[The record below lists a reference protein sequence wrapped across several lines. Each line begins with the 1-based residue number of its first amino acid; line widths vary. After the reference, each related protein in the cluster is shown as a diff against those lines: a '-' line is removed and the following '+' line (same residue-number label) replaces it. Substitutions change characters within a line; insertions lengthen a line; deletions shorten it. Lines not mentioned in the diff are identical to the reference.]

1 MRKLILTLSLFV
13 SCFISIAQDS
23 TKTKTK
29 EYYLTFADFSLLN
42 LQLKYKRQ
50 ISKSSFIKLGLINLS
65 ANIKSDR
72 ANNSA
77 IFPTS
82 QSEYSAGLEFGIEF
96 RKQINKKFSL
106 YHGPSL
112 GFSYNRNV
120 SKTLNPLIPSNQ
132 QKNTTQIYKGS
143 IPYTLGI
150 LFNLNSNILVSA
162 ELNPS
167 INYNYIDFKYGGNS
181 IFNTATQNYNIGF
194 NNKLVL
200 LSIVYR
206 L

>member
-1 MRKLILTLSLFV
+1 M
-13 SCFISIAQDS
+13 
-23 TKTKTK
+23 
-29 EYYLTFADFSLLN
+29 
-42 LQLKYKRQ
+42 
-50 ISKSSFIKLGLINLS
+50 
-65 ANIKSDR
+65 
-72 ANNSA
+72 
-77 IFPTS
+77 
-82 QSEYSAGLEFGIEF
+82 
-96 RKQINKKFSL
+96 
-106 YHGPSL
+106 